1 VSEREPIAQD
11 TAKGPP
17 ETDPR
22 LEGEKHPVA
31 RMIAIGVIA
40 SLVGV
45 AITLLID
52 WFPTS
57 ASGAAGDIDT
67 LYDVLLICSVPI
79 FVLVMTIAIYSVVRF
94 RAKPGDMGDGPP
106 IHGNTRLEVIWVTI
120 PFIMVTA
127 LAIYGWIVLNDIEA
141 KAQDQ
146 MVVNVTGQQFTWTFE
161 YPQQNVNSNELVL
174 PVDRPIEFK
183 IKTKDV
189 LHSFWVPEFRLKSD
203 AVPGLTTIIR
213 LEPDRVGR
221 YEVVCAELCGLGH
234 STMRQFVRVLPADD
248 FDGWVEKQ
256 RQEGE
261 GGAPAGES
269 GEGGGGGA
277 SGGGGGA
284 AADGEQIFTAQGCG
298 SCHTLAAAG
307 ASGTVG
313 PDLGKLEN
321 TDEAFVR
328 ESIVDPSAEVEQ
340 GFPDGVMPA
349 DFGDKL
355 SPEELDALVKYLL
368 ESQE

>member
-1 VSEREPIAQD
+1 VSEREPVSQD

-22 LEGEKHPVA
+22 IKGEQHPVA
-31 RMIAIGVIA
+31 RMLAIGVVA
-40 SLVGV
+40 SLIG
-45 AITLLID
+45 IGISLLID
-52 WFPTS
+52 WFPTD
-57 ASGAAGDIDT
+57 ASGAAGQIDT
-67 LYDVLLICSVPI
+67 VYDVLLICSVPV
-79 FVLVMTIAIYSVVRF
+79 FVLVMTIAIYSVIRF

-106 IHGNTRLEVIWVTI
+106 IHGNTKLEVIWVTI
-120 PFIMVTA
+120 PFLMVTA
-127 LAIYGWIVLNDIEA
+127 LATYGWIVLDDIEA
-141 KAQDQ
+141 KAQDE

-161 YPQQNVNSNELVL
+161 YPKQDVNSNELIL
-174 PVDRPIEFK
+174 PVDRPIEFR
-183 IKTKDV
+183 IKTRDV

-203 AVPGLTTIIR
+203 AVPGLTTRIR
-213 LEPDRVGR
+213 LTPERVGR

-234 STMRQFVRVLPADD
+234 ATMRQFVRVLPADD
-248 FDGWVEKQ
+248 FEGWVE
-256 RQEGE
+256 RQAEE
-261 GGAPAGES
+261 GGAGPPAGES
-269 GEGGGGGA
+269 GEGEGGQGG
-277 SGGGGGA
+277 GGGGGA
-284 AADGEQIFTAQGCG
+284 TAQGEEIFTAQGCG
-298 SCHTLAAAG
+298 SCHTLAAAN

-321 TDEAFVR
+321 ADEAFVR